1 MGRSRLKHIANFWH
15 DDPMVRTMGFPHAFH
30 STPWADIL
38 QRTVREPT
46 LSYLTPLVH
55 SIIAS
60 PAANQ
65 LAGSL
70 WVNQLTVAE
79 APVGD
84 APLDLLIVSA
94 IEEGKAVNEVTRVS
108 IVHST
113 VTGRNDTIDRPL
125 DDAVALFWRFAFEK
139 FGVQSR

>member
-1 MGRSRLKHIANFWH
+1 
-15 DDPMVRTMGFPHAFH
+15 MVRTMGFPHAFH

-38 QRTVREPT
+38 ERTLREAS

-55 SIIAS
+55 SIAAS
-60 PAANQ
+60 PAATQ
-65 LAGSL
+65 LAGAL
-70 WVNQLTVAE
+70 WVNQLAVAE

-94 IEEGKAVNEVTRVS
+94 VQEGNADDEVTRVS

-113 VTGRNDTIDRPL
+113 VTGRNDTIERPL
-125 DDAVALFWRFAFEK
+125 DDAVTLFWRFAFEK
-139 FGVQSR
+139 FGVAPR